1 MHLHSKIFPHVNRLR
16 SLKRILAMNFL
27 LDKDAYYSLPSLCE
41 VCLILTSCTQQNIGK
56 EKVELMKILFD
67 EVNENYLRLLKLEN
81 EAFLSLLLNTIAIID
96 LAISQLEGIINLN
109 GNVSI

>member
-1 MHLHSKIFPHVNRLR
+1 MHLRSKIFPHVNRLR

-67 EVNENYLRLLKLEN
+67 EVNENYLRLLKMEN
-81 EAFLSLLLNTIAIID
+81 EAFLSLLNTIAVID